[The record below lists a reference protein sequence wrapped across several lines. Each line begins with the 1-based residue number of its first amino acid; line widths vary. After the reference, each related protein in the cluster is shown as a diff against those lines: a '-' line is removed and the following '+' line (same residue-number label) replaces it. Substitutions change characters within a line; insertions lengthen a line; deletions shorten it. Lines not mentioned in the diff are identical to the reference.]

1 MSLFEI
7 QPLPDIA
14 SHNLVGII
22 STHRHS
28 SIQFSSRGLVIN
40 VHTILVPASIVH
52 IGNRHQIGHYFYDVL
67 QVKCSAYAAL
77 IENISMTFISY
88 VCETA
93 MRSHGHVTTAL
104 LKQANEEYYRG
115 AFQKVMRI
123 RP

>member
-1 MSLFEI
+1 M
-7 QPLPDIA
+7 A
-14 SHNLVGII
+14 SV
-22 STHRHS
+22 
-28 SIQFSSRGLVIN
+28 
-40 VHTILVPASIVH
+40 VH

-104 LKQANEEYYRG
+104 LKHANKEYYRG

-123 RP
+123 RH